1 MPASNVQQELWWS
14 STKVLHAGALT
25 YDVIAGMHLHDTQ
38 YPLAYSW
45 RFHLATPYD
54 CWVSTASYMIK
65 RLDNQQQRVCTP
77 GVPGTHV
84 STCVTAFCRL
94 QNAWWWAS

>member
-25 YDVIAGMHLHDTQ
+25 HDVIAGMHLHDTQ

-54 CWVSTASYMIK
+54 FYVFLVMCVPWNPCQYM
-65 RLDNQQQRVCTP
+65 RDSL
-77 GVPGTHV
+77 
-84 STCVTAFCRL
+84 L
-94 QNAWWWAS
+94 